1 MPIAVFF
8 ALIATAKTC
17 LIAETIAILGAMGV
31 VNCQLSTVNCQL
43 STVNCQLFKASCPNL
58 S

>member
-17 LIAETIAILGAMGV
+17 LIAETIAILGAMGA
-31 VNCQLSTVNCQL
+31 VNCPR

>member
-1 MPIAVFF
+1 MGRFLNVPIAVFF

-17 LIAETIAILGAMGV
+17 LIAETIAILGAMGA
-31 VNCQLSTVNCQL
+31 VNCPR